1 MRFVLAIVVI
11 VLVIIVVAA
20 IALAIAIAM
29 QRRSSRRF
37 AELFGDAD
45 DIVRRWGDDSRPTRR
60 LERLIDDRR
69 TPSSARKHLDRLVR
83 YRHSPIV
90 LAPDWVPVLGWFNEG
105 TIESYLLRQ
114 AWKTLP
120 PELWAE
126 YFPSTVPATSPVRA
140 GDSVSPAGPA
150 PSREPQTLAARLA
163 ELDNAGNYPELLRLL
178 DRRMPPW
185 PVGASLIEVARE
197 IVELERNVATGRT
210 SSVPEAVT
218 SRLAAESRTA
228 AGALWDLAD
237 RVVAAA
243 SYGIETDRMADH
255 LERENAK
262 LVELRAAIREARTGL
277 AELTLSGGSRST
289 DVDRAE
295 RRFRA
300 LAATAAELQEMDGL

>member
-1 MRFVLAIVVI
+1 MRFVLVVVI
-11 VLVIIVVAA
+11 IILVIIVVAA
-20 IALAIAIAM
+20 IVIGIAVLL
-29 QRRSSRRF
+29 QRRSARRA

-45 DIVRRWGDDSRPTRR
+45 EIVRRWGDDSRPTRR

-83 YRHSPIV
+83 YRRSPIV

-105 TIESYLLRQ
+105 TIESFLLRQ
-114 AWKTLP
+114 AFKTLP

-126 YFPSTVPATSPVRA
+126 YFPSTVPSTSPVRA
-140 GDSVSPAGPA
+140 ANGASTVSPGQP
-150 PSREPQTLAARLA
+150 REPQTFAARLT

-185 PVGASLIEVARE
+185 PVGGSLIEVARE
-197 IVELERNVATGRT
+197 IVELERNVATART

-218 SRLAAESRTA
+218 SRLAAESRSA

-237 RVVAAA
+237 RVVTAA
-243 SYGIETDRMADH
+243 SYGIETERMSDH
-255 LERENAK
+255 LERENTK

-277 AELTLSGGSRST
+277 AELTLSGGGRSG

-300 LAATAAELQEMDGL
+300 LAATAAELQEMDGV

>member
-1 MRFVLAIVVI
+1 VRVVLAIIII
-11 VLVIIVVAA
+11 VLVIIVVIA
-20 IALAIAIAM
+20 IVIAIAVYL
-29 QRRSSRRF
+29 QRRSARRA

-45 DIVRRWGDDSRPTRR
+45 EIVRRWGDDSRPTRR
-60 LERLIDDRR
+60 LERLVDDPR

-83 YRHSPIV
+83 YRLSPIV

-105 TIESYLLRQ
+105 TIESFLLRQ
-114 AWKTLP
+114 AFKTLP

-140 GDSVSPAGPA
+140 ASSSDSGQP
-150 PSREPQTLAARLA
+150 REPQTFAVRLA
-163 ELDNAGNYPELLRLL
+163 ELDRAGNYPELLRLL

-197 IVELERNVATGRT
+197 IVELERNVATART

-237 RVVAAA
+237 RVVTAA
-243 SYGIETDRMADH
+243 SYGIETERMTDH
-255 LERENAK
+255 LDCENAK
-262 LVELRAAIREARTGL
+262 LLELRAAIREARTGL
-277 AELTLSGGSRST
+277 AELTLSGGGRSG

-300 LAATAAELQEMDGL
+300 LAATAEELQEMDKI

>member
-1 MRFVLAIVVI
+1 VRFVLAIVVV
-11 VLVIIVVAA
+11 VLVVIVIAA
-20 IALAIAIAM
+20 IVIAIAVIM
-29 QRRSSRRF
+29 QRRSARRA

-45 DIVRRWGDDSRPTRR
+45 EIVRRWGDDARPTRR
-60 LERLIDDRR
+60 LERLVDDRR

-83 YRHSPIV
+83 YRRSPIV

-114 AWKTLP
+114 AFKTLP

-126 YFPSTVPATSPVRA
+126 FFPSTVPATSPARA
-140 GDSVSPAGPA
+140 TGPA
-150 PSREPQTLAARLA
+150 DFAQPPEPQTFAARLA
-163 ELDNAGNYPELLRLL
+163 ELDRAGNYPALLRLL

-185 PVGASLIEVARE
+185 PVGASLIAVARE
-197 IVELERNVATGRT
+197 IVELERNVATART

-237 RVVAAA
+237 RVVTAA
-243 SYGIETDRMADH
+243 SYGIETDRMTDH
-255 LERENAK
+255 LDRENTK
-262 LVELRAAIREARTGL
+262 LIELRAAIRDARTGL
-277 AELTLSGGSRST
+277 AELTLSGGGRST

-300 LAATAAELQEMDGL
+300 LAATAAELQEMDRV

>member
-1 MRFVLAIVVI
+1 MRFVLVVLAIIVVI
-11 VLVIIVVAA
+11 IVAA
-20 IALAIAIAM
+20 AIVIAIAVLL
-29 QRRSSRRF
+29 QRRSARRA

-60 LERLIDDRR
+60 LERLISDRR

-83 YRHSPIV
+83 YRRSPIV

-105 TIESYLLRQ
+105 TIESFLLRQ
-114 AWKTLP
+114 AFKTLP
-120 PELWAE
+120 VELWAE
-126 YFPSTVPATSPVRA
+126 YFPSTVPASSPVRSA
-140 GDSVSPAGPA
+140 GDSAVSQP
-150 PSREPQTLAARLA
+150 REPQTFAARLA
-163 ELDNAGNYPELLRLL
+163 ELDRAGNYPELLRLL
-178 DRRMPPW
+178 DGQMPPW

-197 IVELERNVATGRT
+197 IVELERNVATARR

-228 AGALWDLAD
+228 AAALWDLAD
-237 RVVAAA
+237 RVVTAA
-243 SYGIETDRMADH
+243 SYGIETERMADH
-255 LERENAK
+255 LDRENTK

-277 AELTLSGGSRST
+277 AELTLSGDGRSG

-300 LAATAAELQEMDGL
+300 LAATAAELQEMDGS